1 MEHEDS
7 LPHSQVPS
15 TCPYPEPDQSS
26 PCPQPTSRR
35 PILILSFHLL
45 LVLPS
50 GFFHSGF
57 PTKTLHAPLLSHIRA
72 TCPAHH
78 ILLGWIT
85 RRIFGDEY
93 RSYGSSLCSFLL
105 VTSFPLGPNILLSTL
120 FSSALNLRFSFI
132 VSDQFSHPWKQQEL
146 L

>member
-1 MEHEDS
+1 MQHEGS

-50 GFFHSGF
+50 CLFHSSF
-57 PTKTLHAPLLSHIRA
+57 SKKTLYAPLLSHVRA

-78 ILLGWIT
+78 ILLDLIT
-85 RRIFGDEY
+85 RIIFGNKY
-93 RSYGSSLCSFLL
+93 RSYGSSLCSFIHSP

-120 FSSALNLRFSFI
+120 FSNVLNVSSSFI
-132 VSDQFSHPWKQQEL
+132 VSDQFSHP
-146 L
+146 